1 MTGNGMGSKH
11 FFIWYRIHRWTSLLC
26 TVSLLLLCVTGAP
39 LILKDEIGV
48 WSGSTV
54 EAPGLPGVTRRVSVD
69 SLIADARARR
79 PGDAIR
85 FISQSDDSPAWFVSM
100 GKSADAA
107 AATAVYKYDARTGLL
122 IHDIDQRVGL
132 MAAIRKLHV
141 DLFAGLPGTLFIG
154 GMGLLFVAS
163 AISGV
168 MLYGVFMRGQ
178 PFGTVRQRKS
188 RRVKWLDLH
197 NLLGIASCSWLLV
210 VGATGVVNTLSLPML
225 SYWQSTELAAMTHQW
240 RGASSVSSAPGS
252 AQAAIDTARATAPG
266 MDVAFVGFPGSR
278 FTTARH
284 YMVFMRGDTTLT
296 SRLLKPVMVDAQTG
310 TLVSARSLPWY
321 LKALLLSQPLHFGDY
336 GGIAMKLLWLI
347 FDLIA
352 IAVLG
357 SGLYLW
363 WARRDAIR
371 ARLAL

>member
-1 MTGNGMGSKH
+1 MGSKH